1 MEDTLIQ
8 GYRLARAWELFE
20 VTTWNQWR
28 THENDLILIEDLYGL
43 KTRTTKKK
51 KSDLIYTFIGGLL
64 YKSEI
69 DDN

>member
-1 MEDTLIQ
+1 MKTIQ
-8 GYRLARAWELFE
+8 FWSKIYIA
-20 VTTWNQWR
+20 
-28 THENDLILIEDLYGL
+28 L
-43 KTRTTKKK
+43 KQEWPKKKK

>member
-1 MEDTLIQ
+1 MKMIWFWSKIYMALTQE
-8 GYRLARAWELFE
+8 RP
-20 VTTWNQWR
+20 
-28 THENDLILIEDLYGL
+28 
-43 KTRTTKKK
+43 KKKK